1 MPDFM
6 LIDAFAD
13 AAFTGNPAAVV
24 RGMLDDALMQKIAM
38 EFNQAETAFVMPLPG
53 GGFALRWFTPKAEV
67 SLCGHATLAAA
78 RALFEWGDAAGDRIV
93 FTTRFSGQLAC
104 DRAAD
109 GTLTLDF
116 PATPPAPAP
125 LPTDANRVLGVDGT
139 IECLG
144 TTKMNLT
151 LVLDSEAH
159 VRDAAPDL
167 RTLATWHPVG
177 VAITAAGSGDVDFV
191 SRFFGPAVGVNE
203 DPATGSAHCVLTPYW
218 ASRLGKRSMTAR
230 QLSPRGATLRVEL
243 AGDRVKLGGGT
254 VVTARGCLE
263 GVTR

>member
-38 EFNQAETAFVMPLPG
+38 EFNQAETAFVAPLADG
-53 GGFALRWFTPKAEV
+53 RFSLRWFTPMAEV

-78 RALFEWGDAAGDRIV
+78 RALFDWGDAGGNRIV
-93 FTTRFSGQLAC
+93 FLTRFSGELAC
-104 DRAAD
+104 DRTAD

-116 PATPPAPAP
+116 PATPPAPSP
-125 LPTDANRVLGVDGT
+125 LPTDANRVLGVEGA

-151 LVLDSEAH
+151 LVLENEAH
-159 VRDAAPDL
+159 VRAATPNL
-167 RTLATWHPVG
+167 PALATWHPVG
-177 VAITAAGSGDVDFV
+177 VAITAKGLGEVDFV

-218 ASRLGKRSMTAR
+218 AARLDRQAMIAR
-230 QLSPRGATLRVEL
+230 QLSQRGATLRVEL
-243 AGDRVKLGGGT
+243 VGDRVKLGGGT

-263 GVTR
+263 GVTL